1 MKKAL
6 LIFLAIVAIVFGAL
20 AVIPYFFKDEILA
33 AVKKEINKN
42 INAKF
47 EVADVGVS
55 VFSHFPNITL
65 SLRDVSISNYAPFEG
80 DTLAKFDGFALTVS
94 LSELISSKKI
104 VLTDLELQKPILNV
118 KVDVNGNAN
127 YDIAKSDGTID
138 ENDST
143 DTDTS
148 ASDISFALQHYGIY
162 NATVRYTDVQG
173 GINAE
178 VYNLLH
184 EGSADFTLSQFDV
197 DSRTEI
203 EALTIAMDG
212 ITFLNKGKIT
222 LNAVL
227 GIDLDK
233 MIFAFKQNELK
244 LNDLALAFDGQI
256 SMPTDDIG
264 FDLTY
269 STKNTEFKSLMSLI
283 PGVYLEGFE
292 SLKTDG
298 TFDLNGSLGG
308 AYSETSMPS
317 VLANVKIKNGRVQY
331 PDLPSAIEKIS
342 ADISFQSKGA
352 VDFDDAVLN
361 VKDFHMELANNPIN
375 ATMVL
380 KTPIS
385 DPNIIAEM
393 YAKIDFAAL
402 KKALPLEGMNLA
414 GMLDLNMNLNTAMS
428 TIEKEE
434 FEKVKA
440 DGELKIMNFS
450 LSGDSVPYP
459 ISMDL
464 LNAKLSPQFLG
475 FTVSAFKTTGVVANA
490 DGYFSNLLSFAMHDG
505 ILKGEFNAIADE
517 INVDPY
523 LEEETTGTGEAVTS
537 TAPVETNAA
546 MIGDPLDFLRIPKN
560 ISLDYTAVVKKLLF
574 DGTEFKDISA
584 NGYLQNG
591 VVYLSE
597 AATSL
602 FGAKVMASGEF
613 NTVEVQPSFAMNVA
627 VDNLAITETVAA
639 FESISKLFPIAKSVT
654 GEVNTDFKVSGSID
668 NEMSPVM
675 ASLNGAGKML
685 TKGVTINNFKGLNEA
700 AEKLKF
706 NALKKV
712 NLDNSKIS
720 FEIVNGSLFIKP
732 FSTKIGAMDAK
743 FVGRTGLD
751 QTIDYT
757 INLDIPTKLFPSEAL
772 GAING
777 LASKASSLLGQ
788 DLKIGDKINL
798 DLLFTNTI
806 TDMKVETRF
815 NGSSGKSVVND
826 VKEKLNDELNKKKE
840 EAEAKLREAADKAKQ
855 EAQAKAD
862 ELKAKAEAEKKRL
875 EEEARKKIEEEK
887 AKAKEDAKN
896 KLKGAFGKPK

>member
-6 LIFLAIVAIVFGAL
+6 IIFIAIVAIVFGAL

-47 EVADVGVS
+47 EVSTVGVS

-65 SLRDVSISNYAPFEG
+65 SLQDVSISNYAPFEG

-94 LSELISSKKI
+94 LSELITSKKI
-104 VLTDLELQKPILNV
+104 VLTDLELQRPILNV
-118 KVDVNGNAN
+118 KVDMNGNAN
-127 YDIAKSDGTID
+127 YDIAKSDGADEGVEEID
-138 ENDST
+138 S
-143 DTDTS
+143 DTS
-148 ASDISFALQHYGIY
+148 TSDISFALQHYGIY
-162 NATVRYTDVQG
+162 NATINYTDVQG
-173 GINAE
+173 GMSAE
-178 VYNLLH
+178 VKNLLH

-203 EALTIAMDG
+203 ETLTVIMDDVALM
-212 ITFLNKGKIT
+212 NKSKVT

-244 LNDLALAFDGQI
+244 LNDLALAFDGEI
-256 SMPTDDIG
+256 TMPTDDIG
-264 FDLTY
+264 FDLTF

-308 AYSETSMPS
+308 AYSETSMPT
-317 VLANVKIKNGRVQY
+317 VMAKVKINNGRVQY

-342 ADISFQSKGA
+342 ADISFISMGA

-385 DPNIIAEM
+385 DPNITAEM
-393 YAKIDFAAL
+393 YAKIDFSAL
-402 KKALPLEGMNLA
+402 KQALPLEGMNLA
-414 GMLDLNMNLNTAMS
+414 GILDLNMNLNTAMS

-440 DGELKIMNFS
+440 DGELKIANFS
-450 LSGDSVPYP
+450 MTGDSVPYP
-459 ISMDL
+459 ISMEL
-464 LNAKLSPQFLG
+464 LSAKLSPQFLG
-475 FTVSAFKTTGVVANA
+475 FTVNSFKTTGVIANA

-505 ILKGEFNAIADE
+505 ILKGEFNAVAEE
-517 INVDPY
+517 INVDPF
-523 LEEETTGTGEAVTS
+523 LEEDVATESVTT
-537 TAPVETNAA
+537 TAAPIETNAA
-546 MIGDPLDFLRIPKN
+546 MIGDPLDFLRLPKN
-560 ISLDYTAVVKKLLF
+560 INLDYTATAKKIIF

-613 NTVEVQPSFAMNVA
+613 NTVDVQPSFAMNMA
-627 VDNLAITETVAA
+627 IDNLVIAETVAA
-639 FESISKLFPIAKSVT
+639 FESVSKLFPIAKSVF
-654 GEVNTDFKVSGSID
+654 GEINTDFGISGSID
-668 NEMSPVM
+668 NELLPVM

-685 TKGVTINNFKGLNEA
+685 TKNVSIDNFKGFNEV

-712 NLDNSKIS
+712 NLDNSKIG

-732 FSTKIGAMDAK
+732 FTTKIGAMDAK

-751 QTIDYT
+751 ETIDYT
-757 INLDIPTKLFPSEAL
+757 VNLDIPTRLFPSEAL
-772 GAING
+772 SAVNG

-788 DLKIGDKINL
+788 EVKLGDKVNI

-806 TDMKVETRF
+806 SDMKVETRF
-815 NGSSGKSVVND
+815 NGGSGKSIVND
-826 VKEKLNDELNKKKE
+826 VKDKLNDELNKKKE
-840 EAEAKLREAADKAKQ
+840 EAEAKVKAAADKAKQ
-855 EAQAKAD
+855 EAQAAAD
-862 ELKAKAEAEKKRL
+862 EMKQKAEAEKKRL

-887 AKAKEDAKN
+887 EKAREAAKN
-896 KLKGAFGKPK
+896 KLKGAFKPK